1 MTLKT
6 LVDIQIEIDAN
17 EPILRSRPLGKSQ
30 SLNKALTLGSV
41 HKIRL
46 QDLPFFDHLFPSV
59 YIFYGIKVYKKLIFF
74 DHLPPSSCKR
84 SL

>member
-30 SLNKALTLGSV
+30 SLNKALTLFDFMSYVDADSMITLIARKSV
-41 HKIRL
+41 LEKTQI
-46 QDLPFFDHLFPSV
+46 
-59 YIFYGIKVYKKLIFF
+59 
-74 DHLPPSSCKR
+74 
-84 SL
+84 